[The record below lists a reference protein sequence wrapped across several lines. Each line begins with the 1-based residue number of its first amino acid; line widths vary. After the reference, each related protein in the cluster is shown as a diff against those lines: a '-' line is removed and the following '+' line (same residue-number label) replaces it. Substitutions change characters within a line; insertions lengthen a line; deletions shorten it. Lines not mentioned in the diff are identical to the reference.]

1 MSVSGNK
8 FMWNYITNQNYVRT
22 LANLQLSFI
31 KFYVLLNSAWFLYF
45 FLFSSWLWKVVSLII
60 AYKIGLWWSSL
71 MMYRKVASCLLQ
83 SFLCA
88 RKQREEDIV
97 NFSQV
102 FVGQARKESAL
113 LFNEKFGDFCKK
125 KSLVTN
131 FLMAVM
137 QKLELCFLVL
147 LLRFFCRWHTLLKD
161 EKLFFVTINS
171 TFIWVMITGK
181 CGIVVVQ
188 SVCLSN
194 NSDVLL

>member
-1 MSVSGNK
+1 MIS
-8 FMWNYITNQNYVRT
+8 
-22 LANLQLSFI
+22 L
-31 KFYVLLNSAWFLYF
+31 F
-45 FLFSSWLWKVVSLII
+45 FLFSSWLWKVVRLII

-147 LLRFFCRWHTLLKD
+147 LLCFFCRWHTLLKD
-161 EKLFFVTINS
+161 ETLFLITTNS
-171 TFIWVMITGK
+171 TFIWVMITGR

-188 SVCLSN
+188 SVCLSS

>member
-1 MSVSGNK
+1 
-8 FMWNYITNQNYVRT
+8 MWNYITNQNYVRT

-125 KSLVTN
+125 KVWWLI
-131 FLMAVM
+131 FLWQWCRNLSYVFLSYYSAFSVDDI
-137 QKLELCFLVL
+137 LC
-147 LLRFFCRWHTLLKD
+147 
-161 EKLFFVTINS
+161 
-171 TFIWVMITGK
+171 
-181 CGIVVVQ
+181 
-188 SVCLSN
+188 
-194 NSDVLL
+194 

>member
-1 MSVSGNK
+1 
-8 FMWNYITNQNYVRT
+8 MWNYITNQNYVRT

-97 NFSQV
+97 NFSYV
-102 FVGQARKESAL
+102 HCYL
-113 LFNEKFGDFCKK
+113 M
-125 KSLVTN
+125 KSLVTSVKKKVWWLI
-131 FLMAVM
+131 FLWQWCRNLSYVFLSYYSAFSVDDI
-137 QKLELCFLVL
+137 LC
-147 LLRFFCRWHTLLKD
+147 
-161 EKLFFVTINS
+161 
-171 TFIWVMITGK
+171 
-181 CGIVVVQ
+181 
-188 SVCLSN
+188 
-194 NSDVLL
+194 